1 MEPGPRTLHHGHL
14 CRTPS
19 FPRAPVLV
27 LGGILALAAVV
38 SVGTYLAFP
47 SGSDE
52 QAFAAEA
59 LIAGSCFLSGG
70 IILRAVGKGRGWP
83 GSAYLAWA
91 LFLLGAV
98 SLVFLTMTIRD
109 PGLYV
114 PGPSDLA
121 FALFLVPIVGL
132 ARAEYREHFEVR
144 DRREIGVDVF
154 LITASLT
161 ALLYVMIR
169 PIEADVQGSLAAGI
183 FAALTAVQIAAFGA
197 CCCGA
202 APRRT
207 CCCSRSSRRWPRRP
221 LRSDGSGPTGRST
234 APPRPSTSRSCCARS
249 RSPLWSSTPPDT
261 RRAWSRSRVDG
272 LDRCSRASRW
282 WRPVP
287 PWPSSRRSDAAR
299 GIEGVQSVLIIGLLG
314 VGVAA
319 RILSN
324 QIASTQAHQATA
336 EALAEK
342 ADALDEADAA
352 LERVREAN
360 ETLRENEEHSGSC
373 STPPW
378 TASWSST
385 IGAW

>member
-19 FPRAPVLV
+19 FPRAPVWSWA
-27 LGGILALAAVV
+27 GSSPSPPWSRWGPTSPSPAAL
-38 SVGTYLAFP
+38 
-47 SGSDE
+47 DE

-109 PGLYV
+109 PGLLRARSQRPRV
-114 PGPSDLA
+114 RALPGPDRGA
-121 FALFLVPIVGL
+121 GPGGVPRALRG
-132 ARAEYREHFEVR
+132 ARPAR
-144 DRREIGVDVF
+144 DRRRRLPDHGLAHRAAVRDDPADRGRRARVPGRRDLRGADRGPDRGVRRLVAVAPLHD
-154 LITASLT
+154 A
-161 ALLYVMIR
+161 
-169 PIEADVQGSLAAGI
+169 PAA
-183 FAALTAVQIAAFGA
+183 V
-197 CCCGA
+197 
-202 APRRT
+202 R
-207 CCCSRSSRRWPRRP
+207 RSSRRWPRRP

-282 WRPVP
+282 WRPVR
-287 PWPSSRRSDAAR
+287 PWPSSRRWTPRA
-299 GIEGVQSVLIIGLLG
+299 
-314 VGVAA
+314 
-319 RILSN
+319 
-324 QIASTQAHQATA
+324 
-336 EALAEK
+336 
-342 ADALDEADAA
+342 
-352 LERVREAN
+352 
-360 ETLRENEEHSGSC
+360 GSRAC
-373 STPPW
+373 SPC
-378 TASWSST
+378 
-385 IGAW
+385 